1 MNTFNINATFL
12 QGKNGVKTFAVLPY
26 DDYEKL
32 ISLAKN
38 TQKPECNIPSEI
50 VDLVID
56 NGYTA
61 VRAWREYLQLSQ
73 DEVAKRLGISQ
84 PAYSKKENSDNL
96 RKKTREEI
104 ANALGLHYS
113 QLDF

>member
-12 QGKNGVKTFAVLPY
+12 QGKNGAEFAVLPY
-26 DDYEKL
+26 DEYEKL
-32 ISLAKN
+32 MSLARNSNKK
-38 TQKPECNIPSEI
+38 TECNIPSEI

-96 RKKTREEI
+96 RKKAREEI
-104 ANALGLHYS
+104 ARALGLQYS